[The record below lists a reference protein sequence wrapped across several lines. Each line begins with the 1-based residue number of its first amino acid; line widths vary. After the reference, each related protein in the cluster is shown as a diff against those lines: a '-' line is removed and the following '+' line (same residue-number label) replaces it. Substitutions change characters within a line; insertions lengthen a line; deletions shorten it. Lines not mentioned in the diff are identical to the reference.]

1 MQNSQFS
8 IWENSNR
15 GNRMIDNEIEER
27 MKQMM
32 QPIDQQLFLCEDV
45 ADELMLACAM
55 LQRVCEIFDSHLGEE
70 GRKKMFKEQT

>member
-8 IWENSNR
+8 VWENNSKRNH
-15 GNRMIDNEIEER
+15 MNEIEER

-32 QPIDQQLFLCEDV
+32 QPIDQQLFLCQDV

-55 LQRVCEIFDSHLGEE
+55 LQRAVEIFESHLGEE
-70 GRKKMFKEQT
+70 GIKNMLKDYT

>member
-8 IWENSNR
+8 VWENNSKRNH
-15 GNRMIDNEIEER
+15 MNEIEER

-32 QPIDQQLFLCEDV
+32 QPIDQQLFLCKDV

-55 LQRVCEIFDSHLGEE
+55 LQRAVEIFESHLGEE
-70 GRKKMFKEQT
+70 GRKKMFKDYT